1 MDRLD
6 RLILD
11 ILHLVKSRAHHA
23 QTVGINIS
31 RSQDLID
38 TGLLR
43 IKTLLNSL
51 ELLLENKVAQTRLLV
66 EFIHQAVEL
75 VEEVLPL
82 FLQVLDLLEFD
93 FVLPFCFLIATLDRF
108 DFCGDDVQLSFD
120 LHMDQLL
127 FLELVLLC
135 LSLVK
140 GLSDVLVGAVM
151 FRVLFL
157 RLLLFVLGC
166 LQLFF

>member
-1 MDRLD
+1 
-6 RLILD
+6 
-11 ILHLVKSRAHHA
+11 
-23 QTVGINIS
+23 
-31 RSQDLID
+31 
-38 TGLLR
+38 
-43 IKTLLNSL
+43 
-51 ELLLENKVAQTRLLV
+51 
-66 EFIHQAVEL
+66 
-75 VEEVLPL
+75 
-82 FLQVLDLLEFD
+82 
-93 FVLPFCFLIATLDRF
+93 
-108 DFCGDDVQLSFD
+108 
-120 LHMDQLL
+120 MDQLL